1 MRVKLTRTVVLE
13 SYPPTKKKFEA
24 VKEVYTD
31 YSGLLLI
38 LTESAFENKIRNPV
52 KLRSSIPPELKVKY
66 ELPSHYYY
74 TACQDVVARV
84 KGFLEKKR
92 KG

>member
-1 MRVKLTRTVVLE
+1 MKLTRTVVLE
-13 SYPPTKKKFEA
+13 SYPLTKKKFKA
-24 VKEVYTD
+24 VKEVYSD
-31 YSGLLLI
+31 YSKLLII
-38 LTESAFENKIRNPV
+38 LTESAFENKIRNSI
-52 KLRSSIPPELKVKY
+52 KLRSSIPPELKGEYK
-66 ELPSHYYY
+66 LPSHYYY